1 MSDPSKHLRIRDI
14 QNSDLRNIVLKRTLE
29 QASQALPSMEFP
41 NVIKKEQDK
50 TNKTAELITRNEI
63 SQKITLDNTEK
74 KN

>member
-1 MSDPSKHLRIRDI
+1 
-14 QNSDLRNIVLKRTLE
+14 
-29 QASQALPSMEFP
+29 MEFP